1 MIKEFKVT
9 EEQDTLVVFVE
20 LVEFCRRTGKPK
32 FGLEQKDVLRRL
44 TEDGYK
50 VGACLS
56 GPPELKNWNLSTIR
70 GNWVFEKKKLDKPAK
85 PVTLKEEKSV
95 QPKPTRKKRTRS
107 STTKVSTED

>member
-9 EEQDTLVVFVE
+9 EEQDTLTVFVE
-20 LVEFCRRTGKPK
+20 LQELCRKEKILKTFFKTS
-32 FGLEQKDVLRRL
+32 DVA
-44 TEDGYK
+44 T
-50 VGACLS
+50 
-56 GPPELKNWNLSTIR
+56 ELKKQGFEFGKLVTAPEMIQNWNSENISGT
-70 GNWVFEKKKLDKPAK
+70 WVFEKKKLDKPAK